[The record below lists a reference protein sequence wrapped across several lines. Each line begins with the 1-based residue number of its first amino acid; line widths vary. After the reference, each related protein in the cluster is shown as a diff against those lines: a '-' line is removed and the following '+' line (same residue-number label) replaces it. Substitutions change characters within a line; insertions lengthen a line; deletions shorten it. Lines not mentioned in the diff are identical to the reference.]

1 MVVQIPVTD
10 ELVVKNETDHAFQK
24 DIKSITTKL
33 DNYGFELCRTV
44 GADMQEYQK
53 KCRCFKVTLSES
65 INLISIF
72 NDDTV
77 DSKKKHILKLAQDSA
92 AMIKTNNE
100 EFYQLQKRWESMNTT
115 MKDTTVVFNALS
127 GMTTANVL
135 FSSLFLLL
143 EAESVQTLDRFWQE
157 YREGKVKTEF
167 QQKLFSG
174 RESELT
180 VFNTEENYKQYR
192 KFLGRFHVW
201 VLVYIVLCSISAFYI
216 YPAKKKRT
224 T

>member
-1 MVVQIPVTD
+1 MD
-10 ELVVKNETDHAFQK
+10 LE
-24 DIKSITTKL
+24 
-33 DNYGFELCRTV
+33 NYGFELCRTV

-65 INLISIF
+65 INLLNIF
-72 NDDTV
+72 SDHTTESRKEN
-77 DSKKKHILKLAQDSA
+77 ILKLAQDSC

-100 EFYQLQKRWESMNTT
+100 EFYQLQKRWESMNCV
-115 MKDTTVVFNALS
+115 MKDTSVVFNSLS

-180 VFNTEENYKQYR
+180 VNITEENYKQYR
-192 KFLGRFHVW
+192 KFLGRLPV
-201 VLVYIVLCSISAFYI
+201 
-216 YPAKKKRT
+216 
-224 T
+224 